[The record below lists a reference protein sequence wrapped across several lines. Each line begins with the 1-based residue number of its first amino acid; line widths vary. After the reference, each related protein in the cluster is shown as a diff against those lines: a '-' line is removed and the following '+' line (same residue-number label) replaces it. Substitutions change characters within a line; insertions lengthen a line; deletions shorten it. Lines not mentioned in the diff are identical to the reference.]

1 MKTEHVISI
10 LEGNPFVALNRDELA
25 KIEAHTLTCEACRK
39 AYEAAQV
46 SAALLHERARG
57 AFEPSA
63 FFQTRV
69 LAELRERQSANER
82 WAWGRLWRTAGGL
95 ASSMV
100 ATVATLAV
108 LTFVVPGT
116 QTSESQS
123 STPVLNAYSTDA
135 VVFDQST
142 APSDQISDS
151 DVLATLYE
159 TDNNDVVK

>member
-10 LEGNPFVALNRDELA
+10 LESNPFVALNRDEVA
-25 KIEAHTLTCEACRK
+25 RIEAHALTCEACRN

-69 LAELRERQSANER
+69 LAELRQRQAANEK
-82 WAWGRLWRTAGGL
+82 WVWSGLWRTAGGL

-100 ATVATLAV
+100 ATVATLAI
-108 LTFVVPGT
+108 LTFVIPGT
-116 QTSESQS
+116 QISESQNS
-123 STPVLNAYSTDA
+123 ASALNAYSTDA
-135 VVFDQST
+135 VVFDER
-142 APSDQISDS
+142 ALADDQISDS
-151 DVLATLYE
+151 EVLATLYE
-159 TDNNDVVK
+159 TDDDVRK

>member
-10 LEGNPFVALNRDELA
+10 LESNPFVALNRDELA

-46 SAALLHERARG
+46 SAALLHERARE

-69 LAELRERQSANER
+69 LAELRERDAANER
-82 WAWGRLWRTAGGL
+82 WAWSRLWRTAGGL

-100 ATVATLAV
+100 ATVATLTV
-108 LTFVVPGT
+108 LTFIIPGT
-116 QTSESQS
+116 QISESQNS
-123 STPVLNAYSTDA
+123 SSIASAYSTDA
-135 VVFDQST
+135 VMFENGSV
-142 APSDQISDS
+142 PEDQISDS

-159 TDNNDVVK
+159 TQDVVK

>member
-10 LEGNPFVALNRDELA
+10 LESHPFIALNRDELA

-46 SAALLHERARG
+46 SAALLHERARE
-57 AFEPSA
+57 AFGPSA

-69 LAELRERQSANER
+69 LAELRERHAGNER
-82 WAWGRLWRTAGGL
+82 WAWSRLWRTAGGL

-108 LTFVVPGT
+108 LTFVIPGT
-116 QTSESQS
+116 QISESQNS
-123 STPVLNAYSTDA
+123 SSIASAYSTDA
-135 VVFDQST
+135 VMFENGSV
-142 APSDQISDS
+142 PEDQISDS

-159 TDNNDVVK
+159 TQDVVR